1 MRQGCRGFTLLEMM
15 IVIVLIGALLGMVSL
30 AAGPDPQRQ
39 ARYQVHALAGMIQHM
54 RERAV
59 LEGREY
65 GIRLSDSGYRAMRL
79 EAREWK
85 PMAALQP
92 WPDGLRVQLDKDG
105 HPLRLD
111 ADAGLP
117 QVLMLS
123 SDETSA
129 FTLTFT
135 VRGRTL
141 LHLSGDGLGEVVI
154 DG

>member
-15 IVIVLIGALLGMVSL
+15 IVIVLIGALLGMVRL
-30 AAGPDPQRQ
+30 ATGPDPQRQ
-39 ARYQVHALAGMIQHM
+39 ARYQVQVLAGMIEQL

-59 LEGREY
+59 RDGQEY

-85 PMAALQP
+85 PMAALER
-92 WPDGLRVQLDKDG
+92 WPDGLRVELDQDG
-105 HPLRLD
+105 FPLKLG

-123 SDETSA
+123 SDETSV
-129 FTLTFT
+129 FNLTFR

-141 LHLSGDGLGEVVI
+141 LRLSSDGPGEVVI